1 MKSQKVSHIGIVV
14 ADQVLRASQRID
26 GRIISSQVPLGDD
39 MKRSMRKLLSSSPF
53 SGRNIV
59 IGLEGDCVL
68 VESMVVPSRSSSA
81 AESLAA
87 ERLKGDP
94 VFNNETSVLGVSVAP
109 ATGRG
114 DQSMVILAAV
124 NRERIAAI
132 MVACREQAL
141 EVQAVETSA
150 LASWRAWTGSGNQL
164 RLVRGERQDIILAGV
179 DGKLMFCRVV
189 EGPMSAAELRA
200 TITRA
205 GSLFSGSFDSLSVS
219 GDFGPE
225 MQAMAQGLGLAVET
239 SMADMDDPQALGLAM
254 EGAALAEFTPPEE
267 RDLRTRRKVR
277 KTRLAMI
284 GAASVAAVVV
294 GVLGFQRISVLK
306 ADKLSV
312 ETRLRV
318 ESESRTELA
327 RLDQQLRGTQAL
339 GAEVAKGRP
348 GHAMSRL
355 FSLVLNAAPADVML
369 ETTVI
374 DDVEDAPVVVQTT
387 KRGRRGSDEKKPE
400 GPVPRSLVVQLG
412 GLAGSD
418 GSVSQFAADLF
429 ASEAFE
435 DVRIETS
442 ERMLLDNGV
451 EGERFKIYARAE
463 TR

>member
-14 ADQVLRASQRID
+14 ADQVLRAAQRID
-26 GRIISSQVPLGDD
+26 GRIVSSQVPLGDD

-59 IGLEGDCVL
+59 VGLEGDSVL
-68 VESMVVPSRSSSA
+68 VESMVVPSRSSNA
-81 AESLAA
+81 AEGLAA

-94 VFNNETSVLGVSVAP
+94 VFNDETSVLGVSVAP

-114 DQSMVILAAV
+114 EQSMVILAAV
-124 NRERIAAI
+124 NRERIAAV
-132 MVACREQAL
+132 MAACREQAL
-141 EVQAVETSA
+141 TVQGVETAA
-150 LASWRAWTGSGNQL
+150 LASWRAWSGTGNQL

-179 DGKLMFCRVV
+179 DSKLMFCRVV

-205 GSLFSGSFDSLSVS
+205 SSLFSGSFDSLSVS
-219 GDFGPE
+219 GSFGPE

-239 SMADMDDPQALGLAM
+239 TMADMDDPQALGLAM
-254 EGAALAEFTPPEE
+254 EGAVLAEFTPPEE
-267 RDLRTRRKVR
+267 RELRTRRQVR
-277 KTRLAMI
+277 KTRMVMI
-284 GAASVAAVVV
+284 AAAAAAAVVV

-327 RLDQQLRGTQAL
+327 KLDQQLRGSQAL
-339 GAEVAKGRP
+339 AAEVTRGQP

-355 FSLVLNAAPADVML
+355 FSLVLNAAPEDVML
-369 ETTVI
+369 ESTVV
-374 DDVEDAPVVVQTT
+374 DDVEDAPVVVQTK
-387 KRGRRGSDEKKPE
+387 KRGRRGSEEEKPV
-400 GPVPRSLVVQLG
+400 GPVPRSLVVRLG

-418 GSVSQFAADLF
+418 VAVSRFAADLF
-429 ASEAFE
+429 ASEAFA

-442 ERMLLDNGV
+442 ERTLLDNGM
-451 EGERFKIYARAE
+451 EGERFRIYARAE